1 VSLTEDGFI
10 ADVAHFTGVPI
21 PADPVLRGTDDYVN
35 ADVANVSDARIE
47 EVVSAALRLG
57 TAHTPA
63 VINEE
68 ARRSL
73 AGFER
78 HPADAQLRV
87 LPDFWTPIWHLIW
100 LAPNRGEKERI
111 YEGFLDRERA
121 LLRALFA
128 SGAPVYAGTDT
139 LMPFVAPG
147 AALEE
152 EVRNFGELGLTPE
165 QALVT
170 TTSAPG
176 RFWVERQRRKNV
188 GPIELG
194 RRTVRGRDELD
205 RGVPRRPIQPGGG
218 ARSVS
223 GRGTRAPRIAALVP
237 FAQKIAIGFTGDAV
251 PR

>member
-10 ADVAHFTGVPI
+10 ADVRHFTGVPI
-21 PADPVLRGTDDYVN
+21 PADPVLRKTDDYVN

-68 ARRSL
+68 VRRSL

-78 HPADAQLRV
+78 HPADPQLRV

-128 SGAPVYAGTDT
+128 AGAPVYAGTDT

-147 AALEE
+147 AALEG
-152 EVRNFGELGLTPE
+152 RGAQLRRARAHARAGSRHHD
-165 QALVT
+165 QR
-170 TTSAPG
+170 PG
-176 RFWVERQRRKNV
+176 SF
-188 GPIELG
+188 L
-194 RRTVRGRDELD
+194 
-205 RGVPRRPIQPGGG
+205 GG
-218 ARSVS
+218 AAEAQECWADRA
-223 GRGTRAPRIAALVP
+223 RPADCTRA
-237 FAQKIAIGFTGDAV
+237 
-251 PR
+251 